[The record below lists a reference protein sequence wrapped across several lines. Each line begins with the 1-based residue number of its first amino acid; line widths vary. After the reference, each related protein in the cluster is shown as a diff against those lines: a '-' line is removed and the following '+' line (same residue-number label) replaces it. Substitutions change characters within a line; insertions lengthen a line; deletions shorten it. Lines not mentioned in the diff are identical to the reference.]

1 MPLLETGV
9 FNKWP
14 TFTDREKL
22 QFRKKLMVFSFF
34 LLLSVIIWFLNA
46 LSKNYNTEINYP
58 VSYSKLPQGKVL
70 IDEPPDHLVLR
81 VNAHGYALL
90 RYKLVNRPVPV
101 NFKVSAFAMNN
112 LEGDPTRFYIL
123 TRYAREQ
130 VSNQLPQEFELLD
143 ILPDSLIF
151 HFARN
156 VRVKLPVSPNIA
168 YTVDKQFTTIN
179 SVMLTPD
186 SIWVTG
192 PDVMLDTMKAINTQ
206 KLNLGILSKSF
217 EGKLIL
223 ESPKYINAERDNVSC
238 LIELEKFTEA
248 VVDVPIDVINL
259 PDSISIQMF
268 PPKVRVSATVGLSK
282 YDRVLPQSFRAEV
295 DYRDIAEG
303 HSRLNVKITRSP
315 DFLMS
320 SDFNP
325 KAVEYLLSEK

>member
-22 QFRKKLMVFSFF
+22 QFRKKLFVFSFF
-34 LLLSVIIWFLNA
+34 LVLSVIIWFLNA
-46 LSKNYNTEINYP
+46 LSKNYNTEIKYP
-58 VSYSKLPQGKVL
+58 VSYSKFPQGKVL
-70 IDEPPDHLVLR
+70 IDEPPDHLILR
-81 VNAHGYALL
+81 VNAHGYALM

-130 VSNQLPQEFELLD
+130 VSEQLPSEFELLD

-156 VRVKLPVSPNIA
+156 VRMKLPVEPLIEYSM
-168 YTVDKQFTTIN
+168 DKQFTTVN
-179 SVMLTPD
+179 HTVLTPD

-192 PDVMLDTMKAINTQ
+192 PDVILDTMSSIRTQ
-206 KLNLGILSKSF
+206 KINLGILSKSF
-217 EGKLIL
+217 EGKLLI
-223 ESPKYINAERDNVSC
+223 ESPKYINAERDNVNC

-248 VVDVPIDVINL
+248 IVDVPLDILNL
-259 PDSISIQMF
+259 PDTMSIQTF
-268 PPKVRVSATVGLSK
+268 PPRIRINATTGLSK
-282 YDRVLPQSFRAEV
+282 YDRVVPAAFRAEV
-295 DYRDIAEG
+295 DYREVLEG
-303 HSRLNVKITRSP
+303 KSRLTVKVSRVP

-320 SDFNP
+320 FDYSP
-325 KAVEYLLSEK
+325 KSVEYLISER